1 MDEHETSCCAC
12 THKTKSRDEKEYR
25 DLLNRLSRIEG
36 QIRGIRGM
44 VERDAYCTDILTQVA
59 AANAALSAFSR
70 VLLAEHIRSC
80 VAADIRAGKD
90 ETVDELIVTLQRLMK

>member
-1 MDEHETSCCAC
+1 MDEHQTPCCAC
-12 THKTKSRDEKEYR
+12 THKTKSRDEKEYK

-59 AANAALSAFSR
+59 AANAALNSFTK
-70 VLLAEHIRSC
+70 VLLANHIRTCGAQDS
-80 VAADIRAGKD
+80 REGRD
-90 ETVDELIVTLQRLMK
+90 ETSDELVDTLQRLMK